1 MGITVIILHKFGF
14 KFYDPNN
21 LEYVEKIRDG
31 HNNLK
36 FEWYNR
42 ISILSK
48 YVHNQMKE
56 KLDGVSKT
64 IRLIKSQQ
72 MSSIDSSTQS

>member
-1 MGITVIILHKFGF
+1 MDITVIILHKFGF

-21 LEYVEKIRDG
+21 LEYVEKIMDG

-48 YVHNQMKE
+48 YVHN
-56 KLDGVSKT
+56 
-64 IRLIKSQQ
+64 
-72 MSSIDSSTQS
+72 